1 MVASIFLKNWKLR
14 ILPRLWHLQRIMGW
28 FEESVGGQMHPK
40 WIFFRYI
47 HRCHIVSKTNAYM
60 CFQKN
65 MYFCKV
71 INGKNNDNSTTDIG
85 FAARNELHRDG

>member
-1 MVASIFLKNWKLR
+1 
-14 ILPRLWHLQRIMGW
+14 
-28 FEESVGGQMHPK
+28 
-40 WIFFRYI
+40 
-47 HRCHIVSKTNAYM
+47 M

-85 FAARNELHRDG
+85 FAA